1 MIETV
6 KENLCINRI
15 IGSKNF
21 NLTIE
26 GDVVIPDTK
35 PDILSAVNMTGNV
48 CIYKKEI
55 LEGKI
60 RLDGNVNIYLMYMAD
75 SQNSRIRGF
84 NTSIDFTE
92 ILDFPGIQPNMILD
106 EEIVIK
112 NIECKVLNGRKVN
125 LKVMLDVKADVFSNE
140 KEELVKEI
148 NNIED
153 IQAQITLLKLN
164 SLVGQNM
171 SKALAKETL
180 IIDDTDMLEEI
191 LNVDFNI
198 INKDTKISY
207 NKILAKADIEIR
219 ILYLTEEGRIKS
231 IEETIP
237 VMGFIDIAGV
247 AEDNIC
253 DVSYKLKNVLIKPNN
268 KEEHSINVEIEFEIS
283 ARAFERKEISI
294 IQDMY
299 SPSRNLEFK
308 ENKINTIVN
317 MRNTDDTINIKEKL
331 KLDDS
336 EYRKICDVQVKPLIN
351 DTSILKDRAIID
363 GDIEVN
369 FLLTNSI
376 EDNIITLNKKIPFNY
391 TQEIEGLKENSKM
404 NTSIV
409 PKFREFITDDTEI
422 TAKIDLELNTNSY
435 NLETVNVIDDIE
447 ETEDGEEH
455 PYSMVIYFVKPG
467 DTLWKIAKKYKST
480 VNDIARINELENP
493 DKINVGMQLFIPKCS
508 TCRTEIKI

>member
-6 KENLCINRI
+6 KENLCINKI

-75 SQNSRIRGF
+75 SQNNRIRGF

-92 ILDFPGIQPNMILD
+92 ILDFAGIQPNMILD
-106 EEIVIK
+106 EEIIIK

-148 NNIED
+148 SNVED
-153 IQAQITLLKLN
+153 IQTQIVSLKLN
-164 SLVGQNM
+164 SLVGQNT
-171 SKALAKETL
+171 SKASAKETL
-180 IIDDTDMLEEI
+180 IIDDSDLLEEI

-207 NKILAKADIEIR
+207 NKVLAKADIEIR
-219 ILYLTEEGRIKS
+219 ILYLTEDERIKF

-247 AEDNIC
+247 TEDNIC
-253 DVSYKLKNVLIKPNN
+253 DISYKLKNVLIKPNN
-268 KEEHSINVEIEFEIS
+268 KEEHSINVEIEFEILT
-283 ARAFERKEISI
+283 RAFERKEVSV

-317 MRNTDDTINIKEKL
+317 MRNTEDTINIKEKVR
-331 KLDDS
+331 LDDL
-336 EYRKICDVQVKPLIN
+336 EYKKICDAQVRSLIN
-351 DTSILKDRAIID
+351 DTSILKDRAVIE
-363 GDIEVN
+363 GEIEVN
-369 FLLTNSI
+369 FLLTNGI
-376 EDNIITLNKKIPFNY
+376 EDNIITLSRKIPFNY
-391 TQEIEGLKENSKM
+391 TQEIEGLKENSKI
-404 NTSIV
+404 NTNIV
-409 PKFREFITDDTEI
+409 PKFREFIADDTEI
-422 TAKIDLELNTNSY
+422 TARIDLELDTNSY

-447 ETEDGEEH
+447 ETEGEDDH
-455 PYSMVIYFVKPG
+455 LYSMVIYFVKPG

-480 VNDIARINELENP
+480 VKDIARINEIENP
-493 DKINVGMQLFIPKCS
+493 DKIDVGMQLFIPKCS
-508 TCRTEIKI
+508 ACRTEIKV